1 MAGVPAT
8 KDGPII
14 IVGIDPGTVITGW
27 GAVQR
32 SEGVLRHLGHGT
44 IHSSSAEPQP
54 VRLRRIYQGLGQVL
68 REYRPDGISLE
79 KLFFAKNVQSALK
92 LGQVRGVALL
102 AAAEHGVEVHE
113 YTAAEIKSAVV
124 GFGRATKP
132 QVQMMIAALLDVAG
146 RVPADAS
153 DALAAAICHL
163 HRESFQA
170 RLAQVAPAP
179 LPPRDARRA
188 RW

>member
-1 MAGVPAT
+1 VAIEPAK
-8 KDGPII
+8 KDGAVV
-14 IVGIDPGTVITGW
+14 IVGVDPGTVVTGW
-27 GAVQR
+27 GAVQM

-44 IHSSSAEPQP
+44 IRLSSAEPQAI
-54 VRLRRIYQGLGQVL
+54 RLSRIYQGLGQVL
-68 REYRPDGISLE
+68 REYRPDGMSLE

-92 LGQVRGVALL
+92 LGQARGVALL

-132 QVQMMIAALLDVAG
+132 QVQMMIAALLSMAG

-163 HRESFQA
+163 HRRSFQA
-170 RLAQVAPAP
+170 RLAEVAPAP
-179 LPPRDARRA
+179 LRPGDARA